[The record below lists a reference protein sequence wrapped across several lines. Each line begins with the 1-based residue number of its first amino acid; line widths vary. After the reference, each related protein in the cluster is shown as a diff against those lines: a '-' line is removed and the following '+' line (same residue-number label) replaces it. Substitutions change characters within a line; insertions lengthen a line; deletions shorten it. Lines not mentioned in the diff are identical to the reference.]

1 MSVKNYNKLDISK
14 NLSEKK
20 GFSLLFSKKIVDE
33 LIDIIKES
41 LIDKNINLKNLGNF
55 KLIQKKERIGRNPK
69 TMEKFK
75 ILPTYT
81 LEKKSGP
88 HHKPIFKI
96 IVKIPN
102 SKKMIASGSSKK
114 NAQQNAA
121 KKLLDELKI

>member
-69 TMEKFK
+69 TMEKFMISK
-75 ILPTYT
+75 R
-81 LEKKSGP
+81 
-88 HHKPIFKI
+88 KI
-96 IVKIPN
+96 ISFKP
-102 SKKMIASGSSKK
+102 SKNLLK
-114 NAQQNAA
+114 NLNF
-121 KKLLDELKI
+121 

>member
-14 NLSEKK
+14 NLSKKK

-33 LIDIIKES
+33 LIDVIKES

-75 ILPTYT
+75 ILPR
-81 LEKKSGP
+81 KS
-88 HHKPIFKI
+88 ISFI
-96 IVKIPN
+96 
-102 SKKMIASGSSKK
+102 
-114 NAQQNAA
+114 AA
-121 KKLLDELKI
+121 KKILMKLNSQ

>member
-69 TMEKFK
+69 TMEKFMISK
-75 ILPTYT
+75 R
-81 LEKKSGP
+81 
-88 HHKPIFKI
+88 KI
-96 IVKIPN
+96 ISFKP
-102 SKKMIASGSSKK
+102 
-114 NAQQNAA
+114 
-121 KKLLDELKI
+121 L